1 MLKIEES
8 INKCNQ
14 ICLNIKNN
22 LKAINKEVENIRLS
36 VEMRS
41 MESIPQ
47 DLERMNESITAIME
61 LYGELLEL

>member
-36 VEMRS
+36 IEMRS